1 MNACPEKPDRR
12 SFTEI
17 FQNLHVSLLEHG
29 HILGYNMCV
38 SEERKE
44 VPMLSKLKSAP
55 LYGSNDVDEL
65 IFRDEDVYVSE
76 K

>member
-1 MNACPEKPDRR
+1 
-12 SFTEI
+12 
-17 FQNLHVSLLEHG
+17 
-29 HILGYNMCV
+29 MCV

-44 VPMLSKLKSAP
+44 VPMLSKLKTAP

-65 IFRDEDVYVSE
+65 IFRDEDAYVSE